1 MSSSYWRLKNLLSGI
16 MAEEKSQSQES
27 GGNWR

>member
-1 MSSSYWRLKNLLSGI
+1 